1 MRTLFSDRVDGNLC
15 AQSDCSFCCLFALGY
30 SFSVTCQQ
38 LFIKFHDYLHIDT
51 DFLSYEVVL
60 LISICIYLQLYLK
73 LFNKMRSDTHCI
85 NSLLPCNKTNVY
97 GLRDR
102 EHHFEL
108 PPWHL
113 IYIVYFLVSGG
124 RKIALGLLTFL
135 SLETENSALST

>member
-1 MRTLFSDRVDGNLC
+1 MHQYMQFHWNPSELYVIEAILSDM
-15 AQSDCSFCCLFALGY
+15 
-30 SFSVTCQQ
+30 
-38 LFIKFHDYLHIDT
+38 
-51 DFLSYEVVL
+51 DF
-60 LISICIYLQLYLK
+60 K